1 MATSGRQKQE
11 WRLERQGAS
20 QRQKARDESEA
31 PATRRRV
38 TQRLILR
45 EDDRDEEEN
54 DFREDG

>member
-1 MATSGRQKQE
+1 MAAERRQEPERWIK
-11 WRLERQGAS
+11 RQGAS

-45 EDDRDEEEN
+45 SHGGHEEKA
-54 DFREDG
+54 D

>member
-1 MATSGRQKQE
+1 MATQGRQEPQR
-11 WRLERQGAS
+11 RLERQGAS

-31 PATRRRV
+31 PATRRRAA
-38 TQRLILR
+38 QRLILR